1 MLVGRLLSAYLSSFI
16 SAVIMQW
23 IDADNGILA
32 FQPIGG
38 NAIIKQIPEC
48 ILLKNT
54 CISYKAML

>member
-1 MLVGRLLSAYLSSFI
+1 
-16 SAVIMQW
+16 MQW
-23 IDADNGILA
+23 IDAENGILA

-54 CISYKAML
+54 CISYKAMI

>member
-23 IDADNGILA
+23 IDAENGILA

-38 NAIIKQIPEC
+38 NATINRFRNVFCSKTLVFLTKP
-48 ILLKNT
+48 
-54 CISYKAML
+54 